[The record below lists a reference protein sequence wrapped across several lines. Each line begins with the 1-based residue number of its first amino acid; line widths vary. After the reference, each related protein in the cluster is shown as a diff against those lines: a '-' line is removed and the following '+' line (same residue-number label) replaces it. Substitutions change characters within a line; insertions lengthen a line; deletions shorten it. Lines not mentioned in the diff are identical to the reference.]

1 MLTAAFARI
10 GTILLMTLCAASCGG
25 GSSGAGTSGPPP
37 GVAIGAHSIT
47 PTANFAAWVNTNAT
61 VATTYYIDGSYTT
74 NGIASIQGSAA
85 NGTVSFTTFPQGIAF
100 ETAPTA
106 ANGFVYLVGG
116 SGGPILFAI
125 DESSGSIVWQQSG
138 QNGTGSTPA
147 VTSQG
152 VYIAAVCT
160 TDGFAPTTGVPL
172 FADNGSCSG
181 GGGFTAVV
189 ANNVLYS
196 LAGSIGNG
204 IYVNATTGEQL
215 GTFTADVVPA
225 VNSTTAFFLQSGTLN
240 AKALSDYSTVWS
252 FSGDGGLVTS
262 PIIVGQAIIV
272 GSSSGQIY
280 ALDAATGTQLWTA
293 NAGGTIYSGNGNVIS
308 GLAAGDGLLV
318 VPAGNTLSAFTLST
332 NP

>member
-1 MLTAAFARI
+1 VVDWT
-10 GTILLMTLCAASCGG
+10 
-25 GSSGAGTSGPPP
+25 
-37 GVAIGAHSIT
+37 
-47 PTANFAAWVNTNAT
+47 
-61 VATTYYIDGSYTT
+61 
-74 NGIASIQGSAA
+74 
-85 NGTVSFTTFPQGIAF
+85 TTFPQGIAF

-116 SGGPILFAI
+116 SGGTILFAI
-125 DESSGSIVWQQSG
+125 DEASGSIVWQQFG
-138 QNGTGSTPA
+138 QSGTGSTPA

-152 VYIAAVCT
+152 VYISAACT
-160 TDGFAPTTGVPL
+160 TDGFAPMTGVSL
-172 FADNGSCSG
+172 FADNSSCSG

-196 LAGSIGNG
+196 LGGG
-204 IYVNATTGEQL
+204 IYVNATTGAQL

-240 AKALSDYSTVWS
+240 AKALSGYSTVWS

-262 PIIVGQAIIV
+262 PIIVGQAVIV